1 MTRLS
6 PTIVSVLGLISALV
20 AVESTLCPAPAF
32 GESGP
37 GAIAYITPNDTFRSQ
52 AQGLYQSSQFAQAL
66 VLYHQLCSSGAATA
80 ADWYWL
86 GESYAHTDQ
95 FQSAVKAFEEALKL
109 DPSNDKARV
118 RLVESH
124 LSARRPDL
132 ARETA
137 RTALALVTT
146 DRAKQQLTMLNKI
159 CSMPMPEPQ
168 RKPLS
173 TGVFSNHN
181 HKSTE
186 R

>member
-6 PTIVSVLGLISALV
+6 PTVVSVLGLISALV
-20 AVESTLCPAPAF
+20 SVESTLYPTPAHA
-32 GESGP
+32 ESGP
-37 GAIAYITPNDTFRSQ
+37 GAIAYITPQDTFRSQ
-52 AQGLYQSSQFAQAL
+52 AHGLYQSSQFAQAL
-66 VLYHQLCSSGAATA
+66 VLYHQLCSSGQATA

-95 FQSAVKAFEEALKL
+95 FQSAAKAFEETLKL
-109 DPSNDKARV
+109 DPSNEKARV
-118 RLVESH
+118 RLVEAH

-132 ARETA
+132 AKEVA
-137 RTALALVTT
+137 RTALGMVTT
-146 DRAKQQLTMLNKI
+146 ERAKQQLTMLNKI

-168 RKPLS
+168 RKPVS